1 MRQLRKLRHRKKV
14 LENFRRFIFQER
26 CVRTIGFQYFLVPLY
41 KSRLLSDDLNSL
53 GFERRLTMHPNG
65 NIYMSHMISLIPR
78 GMDRLEER
86 LEKMR
91 IFCQILHERLKKAAS
106 KSQGSSDN
114 N

>member
-1 MRQLRKLRHRKKV
+1 MGVSHKTDIFAYSFQLLK
-14 LENFRRFIFQER
+14 
-26 CVRTIGFQYFLVPLY
+26 VPLY

-91 IFCQILHERLKKAAS
+91 IFCQILLDRLKKAAG
-106 KSQGSSDN
+106 KSQGWVWASGDHKMAWFFV
-114 N
+114 

>member
-1 MRQLRKLRHRKKV
+1 
-14 LENFRRFIFQER
+14 
-26 CVRTIGFQYFLVPLY
+26 
-41 KSRLLSDDLNSL
+41 
-53 GFERRLTMHPNG
+53 MHPNG

-114 N
+114 D